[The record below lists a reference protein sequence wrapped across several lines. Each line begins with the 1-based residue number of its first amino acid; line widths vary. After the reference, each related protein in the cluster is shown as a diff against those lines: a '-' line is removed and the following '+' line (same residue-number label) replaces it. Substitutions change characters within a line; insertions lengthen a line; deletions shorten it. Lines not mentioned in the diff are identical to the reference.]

1 MRSLANFISGFICQQ
16 LKMDYSFPGGRMN
29 TLVQK
34 SQVIESW
41 YRESE
46 EFSTLVYYRILR
58 AE

>member
-1 MRSLANFISGFICQQ
+1 
-16 LKMDYSFPGGRMN
+16 MN